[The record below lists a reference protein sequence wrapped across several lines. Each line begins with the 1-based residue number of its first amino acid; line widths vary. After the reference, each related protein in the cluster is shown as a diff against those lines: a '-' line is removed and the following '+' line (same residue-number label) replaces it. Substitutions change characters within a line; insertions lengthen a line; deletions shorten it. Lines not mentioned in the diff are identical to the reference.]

1 MLETKCVGDN
11 YKMLL
16 TLLAISVT
24 NIRYLLTLSSGTN
37 IQEMSSTSKFNRQ
50 QPQII
55 INITVTELIVHNTIQ
70 LLKYQLFKIP
80 ISKKKR
86 FLP

>member
-70 LLKYQLFKIP
+70 LLKYQ
-80 ISKKKR
+80 
-86 FLP
+86 